1 MIRLRK
7 LANPRRSSMPLCH
20 GELLMVMDCFA
31 RHDFNK
37 AECKPKIQGL
47 NTCMQ
52 QVRAWANTYCV
63 CACVCVCVCVWARGS
78 LVSCYGGVS
87 VPNASHVEFERGA

>member
-1 MIRLRK
+1 MVLGQKEMIRLRK

-52 QVRAWANTYCV
+52 QVRAVGEHVLCV
-63 CACVCVCVCVWARGS
+63 LRVCCVCVACV
-78 LVSCYGGVS
+78 YM
-87 VPNASHVEFERGA
+87 

>member
-1 MIRLRK
+1 
-7 LANPRRSSMPLCH
+7 
-20 GELLMVMDCFA
+20 MVMDCFA

-52 QVRAWANTYCV
+52 QVRAVGEHVLCV
-63 CACVCVCVCVWARGS
+63 LRVCCVCVYVIACLAW
-78 LVSCYGGVS
+78 
-87 VPNASHVEFERGA
+87 